1 MQSSEKLLRGLALVA
16 VVCAYVFLTLRLIA
30 PYTPI
35 DDAFISFRS
44 ARHLASGHGL
54 VFNLNEPGVEG
65 YSSLAWVLAFVRRR
79 AT

>member
-1 MQSSEKLLRGLALVA
+1 VQSSEKLLRGLALVA